1 LVPHDTDI
9 EHISGLAQLVWRK
22 SIGKS
27 AMQPPTEVFEQVQAH
42 IWLAHLDPMEGG
54 FRNP

>member
-1 LVPHDTDI
+1 MEP
-9 EHISGLAQLVWRK
+9 ISGLPQRVWRK

-27 AMQPPTEVFEQVQAH
+27 AMQPPTEVFEQVQAD
-42 IWLAHLDPMEGG
+42 ILLAHLDPMERG